1 MSKTEKRVRWAQV
14 LSLIAIIA
22 LFVADIGMDILAKEV
37 PEWVYPMLGLL
48 ALGVEA
54 PALSR
59 FVMALLRAGAGGGG
73 GGGEQR

>member
-1 MSKTEKRVRWAQV
+1 MSTHTSPH
-14 LSLIAIIA
+14 LSVQASRRRAARRRGELI
-22 LFVADIGMDILAKEV
+22 FR
-37 PEWVYPMLGLL
+37 MLGLL

-73 GGGEQR
+73 GEGQK